1 MIVDALPIWAL
12 FFVSVAIIVG
22 TVEIGFRIGKQV
34 LSRTDKELESPVSAI
49 AGAILGLTAFML
61 AFTFSMA
68 ADRYD
73 TKKGLVREEANVI
86 RTTFQRTEFLREP
99 DRSKTRALLREY
111 VDDRIAVS
119 VEGDPARA
127 EGRVSEAINIQ
138 NQIWE
143 IGVANT
149 RTDPYMFS
157 DIGSLYMDSVN
168 RMAELNAL
176 RVNLGLQARI
186 PSGIW
191 FVLFAL
197 IVLGMIGLGYQT
209 AIAGSRRP
217 RVTSILAIAFSLVIA
232 LIAALDHP
240 MNSFIRIP
248 QTPMVSV
255 QAEMNSVA
263 TRDAPIQGQ

>member
-1 MIVDALPIWAL
+1 MIDALPIWVL
-12 FFVSVAIIVG
+12 FVLSVAIIVG
-22 TVEIGFRIGKQV
+22 TVEIGFRIGKRV

-68 ADRYD
+68 SDRYD

-86 RTTFQRTEFLREP
+86 RTAWQRSDYLKQP
-99 DRSKTRALLREY
+99 DRDQTKAMLRQY

-119 VEGDPARA
+119 VEGDPVRA
-127 EGRVSEAINIQ
+127 EARVGEAIRIQ
-138 NQIWE
+138 QRIWE
-143 IGVANT
+143 IGVANA
-149 RTDPYMFS
+149 RTDPFMFS
-157 DIGSLYMDSVN
+157 DLGSQYMDSVN

-217 RVTSILAIAFSLVIA
+217 RVTSILAVAFSLVIA

-240 MNSFIRIP
+240 MNSFITIP
-248 QTPMVSV
+248 QTPMVALQTEMKGSST
-255 QAEMNSVA
+255 AE
-263 TRDAPIQGQ
+263 APSHR